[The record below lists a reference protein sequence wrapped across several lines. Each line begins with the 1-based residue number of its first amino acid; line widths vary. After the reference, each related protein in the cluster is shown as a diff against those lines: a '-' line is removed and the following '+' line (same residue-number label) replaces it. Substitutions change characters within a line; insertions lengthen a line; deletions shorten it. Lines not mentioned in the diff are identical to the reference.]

1 MLNASAMQNSTA
13 SYDFQLVVA
22 KDTRTSSDKKTVCV
36 VEGSPPEVSLKLQP
50 LTISAEYVGYSCD
63 DQVEYQWTLY
73 QENKEGNWINI
84 LNNPEKSK
92 VFTIDPKTL
101 EDNTKY
107 RLELTV
113 LLSNGTPSTSV
124 QVFKTA
130 VLPRDGSCVI
140 TPDIGE
146 AVYTSF
152 ELLCFGWFALDETFT
167 YEVQIIGDGDIYYTL
182 YYGRVGKQQL
192 VLPQGNAS
200 RGYLSQVKVL
210 VSRSNGATS
219 ELDIPVTVTPPK
231 PKAVQDNFD
240 FLEKSPDSFEEY
252 LNTVDTQ
259 KAWQLMTAMLLTIE
273 TQALGRSS
281 FHNSTTWS
289 QQKSALRDI
298 ALKRFQLTEIDGLP
312 SVVFISAF
320 LASAG
325 KNITELSFYSKVII
339 SYQACK
345 TQQNAI

>member
-1 MLNASAMQNSTA
+1 MYSILSTFFLHRFVLNGRLNVIPSA
-13 SYDFQLVVA
+13 
-22 KDTRTSSDKKTVCV
+22 
-36 VEGSPPEVSLKLQP
+36 P

-73 QENKEGNWINI
+73 QEKKEGNWINI

-124 QVFKTA
+124 QVLKTA

-152 ELLCFGWFALDETFT
+152 ELLCFGWFALNETFT

-182 YYGRVGKQQL
+182 YYGRVGKQRL

-219 ELDIPVTVTPPK
+219 EMDIPVTV
-231 PKAVQDNFD
+231 
-240 FLEKSPDSFEEY
+240 
-252 LNTVDTQ
+252 
-259 KAWQLMTAMLLTIE
+259 
-273 TQALGRSS
+273 
-281 FHNSTTWS
+281 
-289 QQKSALRDI
+289 
-298 ALKRFQLTEIDGLP
+298 
-312 SVVFISAF
+312 
-320 LASAG
+320 
-325 KNITELSFYSKVII
+325 
-339 SYQACK
+339 
-345 TQQNAI
+345 